1 MSNLENLTNKI
12 LEDARIEAD
21 RIMEE
26 SAKINKDIMDSKIN
40 EANEKKKKIIEKA
53 AIEAA
58 MIKDR
63 IVSNAELK
71 VRDEKLKIKQEIIDK
86 VFDLSKERLK
96 QLPEDEYIKF
106 LTNNLKSMNLKGS
119 EILIVPE
126 KMKAKVKAVESL
138 PKVSENETVDSGF
151 ILKDNDIT
159 INFEF
164 DSLVDYLREELESE
178 IAKHLF
184 KE

>member
-1 MSNLENLTNKI
+1 MSNLENITNKI
-12 LEDARIEAD
+12 LEDAKIEAD
-21 RIMEE
+21 RIMKD
-26 SAKINKDIMDSKIN
+26 SAKVNQNIMDSKIN
-40 EANEKKKKIIEKA
+40 EANEKKKKILEKA
-53 AIEAA
+53 ANEAL

-86 VFDLSKERLK
+86 VFALSKERLK
-96 QLPEDEYIKF
+96 ELTEDEYIKF
-106 LTNNLKSMNLKGS
+106 LSNNLKSISLKGT

-126 KMKAKVKAVESL
+126 KMKDKVKSIGSL

-151 ILKDNDIT
+151 ILKDNDVA
-159 INFEF
+159 INFSF
-164 DSLVDYLREELESE
+164 DSLVDYLREELETE
-178 IAKHLF
+178 IAQHLF

>member
-26 SAKINKDIMDSKIN
+26 SAKVRHDILNSRIN
-40 EANEKKKKIIEKA
+40 EANERKRKILEKA
-53 AIEAA
+53 EHEAA

-63 IVSNAELK
+63 IISNAELK
-71 VRDEKLKIKQEIIDK
+71 VRDEKLKVKQEIINK
-86 VFDLSKERLK
+86 VFELSKKKLK
-96 QLPEDEYIKF
+96 ELTEDEYVKF
-106 LTNNLKSMNLKGS
+106 LTNNLKSISMKGT
-119 EILIVPE
+119 EILVVPE
-126 KMKAKVKAVESL
+126 KMKDKVKSIASL
-138 PKVSENETVDSGF
+138 PKVSDTETVESGF
-151 ILKDNDIT
+151 ILKDNDVA
-159 INFEF
+159 INFSF
-164 DSLVDYLREELESE
+164 DSLVDYLREELELE

>member
-12 LEDARIEAD
+12 LEDAKIEAD

-26 SAKINKDIMDSKIN
+26 SARTNQNILDSKIN
-40 EANEKKKKIIEKA
+40 EANEKKKKILEKA
-53 AIEAA
+53 ANEAS

-63 IVSNAELK
+63 IISNAELK

-96 QLPEDEYIKF
+96 ELNEDEYIKF
-106 LTNNLKSMNLKGS
+106 LSNNLKSINLKGT

-126 KMKAKVKAVESL
+126 KMKDKVKSIESL

-151 ILKDNDIT
+151 ILKDSDVA
-159 INFEF
+159 INFSF
-164 DSLVDYLREELESE
+164 DSLVDYLREELETE
-178 IAKHLF
+178 IAQHLF

>member
-26 SAKINKDIMDSKIN
+26 SAKINQNIMDSKIN
-40 EANEKKKKIIEKA
+40 EANDRKKKILEKA
-53 AIEAA
+53 ALEAV

-86 VFDLSKERLK
+86 AFALSKERLK
-96 QLPEDEYIKF
+96 ELTEDEYIKF

-126 KMKAKVKAVESL
+126 KMKAKVKSIESL

-151 ILKDNDIT
+151 ILKDNDVT
-159 INFEF
+159 INFGF

>member
-1 MSNLENLTNKI
+1 MSNLENLINKI
-12 LEDARIEAD
+12 IEDARIEAD

-26 SAKINKDIMDSKIN
+26 SAKTNKNILESKIS
-40 EANEKKKKIIEKA
+40 EANEKKKKILEKA
-53 AIEAA
+53 ANEAT

-86 VFDLSKERLK
+86 VFDLAKKRLK
-96 QLPEDEYIKF
+96 ELTEDEYIKF
-106 LTNNLKSMNLKGS
+106 LTNNLKSMNLKGT

-126 KMKAKVKAVESL
+126 NMKAKVKSAESL
-138 PKVSENETVDSGF
+138 PKISDDETVDSGF
-151 ILKDNDIT
+151 ILKDGDVT
-159 INFEF
+159 INFSI
-164 DSLVDYLREELESE
+164 DSLVDYLREELEAV
-178 IAKHLF
+178 IAQHLF

>member
-26 SAKINKDIMDSKIN
+26 SAKINQNIMDSKIN
-40 EANEKKKKIIEKA
+40 EANEKKKKILEKA
-53 AIEAA
+53 VIEAA

-71 VRDEKLKIKQEIIDK
+71 VRDEKLKIKQEIIEK
-86 VFDLSKERLK
+86 VFDLSKKRLK
-96 QLPEDEYIKF
+96 ELTEDEYIKF
-106 LTNNLKSMNLKGS
+106 LTNNLKSINLKGT

-126 KMKAKVKAVESL
+126 NMKAKVEAIESL

-151 ILKDNDIT
+151 VLKDNDVT
-159 INFEF
+159 INFSS
-164 DSLVDYLREELESE
+164 DSLVDYLKEELESE